1 VSSLGAA
8 NIKNLIKLENKFLH
22 EQYIK
27 QLVKIIIIEKKSQ
40 SD

>member
-8 NIKNLIKLENKFLH
+8 NIKNLIKPENKFLH

-27 QLVKIIIIEKKSQ
+27 QLVKKIIIEKKSQ

>member
-1 VSSLGAA
+1 VSSS
-8 NIKNLIKLENKFLH
+8 NIKNLIKPENKFLH